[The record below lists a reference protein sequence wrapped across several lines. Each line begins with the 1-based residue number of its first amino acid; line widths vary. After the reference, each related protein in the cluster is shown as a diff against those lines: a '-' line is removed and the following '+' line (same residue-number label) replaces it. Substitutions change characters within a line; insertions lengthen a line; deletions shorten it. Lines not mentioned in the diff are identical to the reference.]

1 MKKNLTK
8 KIFSILTVLILAF
21 TSVAVANP
29 TTASAETRV
38 VWQQSRWYDCNYYGT
53 QYYYV
58 TFKTIFDPSEVTDA
72 YVQILSDDN
81 YVYNTYTAKYV
92 PNEQCYKAPVGKFQY
107 ATKYRMVIET
117 VSRTGKQQTYYSEMR
132 F

>member
-8 KIFSILTVLILAF
+8 KIFSILTVLILAL

-38 VWQQSRWYDCNYYGT
+38 VWQQSRWDDCNYYGT
-53 QYYYV
+53 PYYYV
-58 TFKTIFDPSEVTDA
+58 TFKTIIDPSAVTNA
-72 YVQILSDDN
+72 YVQTLDDYN
-81 YVYNTYTAKYV
+81 NVYTNCKAKYIS
-92 PNEQCYKAPVGKFQY
+92 NEQCYKAYVGKFQY

-117 VSRTGKQQTYYSEMR
+117 VSPTGKQHTYYSEMR